1 MKRKSQPLSKSSA
14 TKRRSQ
20 THPSLWLIWGGA
32 AIALAAVS
40 WLIASLRLKGMLM
53 VVASSP
59 ADPNRLITV
68 DDKGWVYASRDGGI
82 T

>member
-1 MKRKSQPLSKSSA
+1 
-14 TKRRSQ
+14 
-20 THPSLWLIWGGA
+20 
-32 AIALAAVS
+32 
-40 WLIASLRLKGMLM
+40 MLM